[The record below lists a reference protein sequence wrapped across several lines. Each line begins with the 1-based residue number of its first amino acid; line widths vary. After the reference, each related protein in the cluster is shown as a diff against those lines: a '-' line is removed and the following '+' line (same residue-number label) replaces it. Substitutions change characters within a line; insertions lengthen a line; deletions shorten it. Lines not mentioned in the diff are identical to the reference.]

1 MKVSQNF
8 LKFIGSPEIEGD
20 KLVAYPDPNTKS
32 DPWTIGKGH
41 TGPDV
46 HPGMKITQQQ
56 SDDLLRKDVA
66 PIEVMINDSFTVK
79 LTQAQFDMLASIIY
93 NVGPGSKH
101 KDGIIRLKNGSPS
114 TLRRKLNAGDYQ
126 GAADAF
132 LSWDSPGSNV
142 EKGLRARRTKERDIF
157 LNGWPN
163 V

>member
-8 LKFIGSPEIEGD
+8 LSFIGSPEIEDD
-20 KLVAYPDPNTKS
+20 KLTAYPDPKTGGA
-32 DPWTIGKGH
+32 PWTVGKGH
-41 TGPDV
+41 TGRDV
-46 HPGMKITQQQ
+46 YPGMKITQQQ
-56 SDDLLRKDVA
+56 SDDYLRDDVA
-66 PIEVMINDSFTVK
+66 PIEVMIDDAFTVE

-93 NVGPGSKH
+93 NVGPGSKR

-132 LSWDSPGSNV
+132 LSWVSPGSSV
-142 EKGLRARRTKERDIF
+142 ENGLRKRRTKERVIF

-163 V
+163 D